1 MSDFEL
7 DTVITR
13 ENAAANF
20 LKLFYPYHYT
30 VGMAVETQ
38 LCGDDLDRHQAV
50 ILWLIHSRGEDGKV
64 LRRKT
69 IERSIGVWYEVG
81 SSYIS
86 KTLRKMAAAPLELIE
101 IREHPESAREKNVI
115 LTAKGEAT
123 VDAMKERAIRFID
136 TIVEHLHD
144 DDIPV
149 GMHFMSEVS
158 SVAEKTLP
166 PV

>member
-1 MSDFEL
+1 MSDFQL
-7 DTVITR
+7 DDIITR
-13 ENAAANF
+13 ENASANF

-50 ILWLIHSRGEDGKV
+50 ILWLIHSKGEDGKV
-64 LRRKT
+64 LRRKI

-86 KTLRKMAAAPLELIE
+86 KTLRKMAAEPLELIQ
-101 IREHPESAREKNVI
+101 IKEHPQSAREKIVT
-115 LTAKGEAT
+115 LTVKGEET
-123 VDAMKERAIRFID
+123 VEAMKERATRFIA
-136 TIVEHLHD
+136 TIVEHLGD
-144 DDIPV
+144 EDIAV
-149 GMHFMSEVS
+149 GVRFMSQVS
-158 SVAEKTLP
+158 SVAEKAIP

>member
-1 MSDFEL
+1 MPNFEL
-7 DTVITR
+7 DKVITR
-13 ENAAANF
+13 ENAAENL

-50 ILWLIHSRGEDGKV
+50 ILWLIHSKGDNGKV
-64 LRRKT
+64 LRRKI

-101 IREHPESAREKNVI
+101 IKEHPESAREKNVI

-123 VDAMKERAIRFID
+123 VDDMKVRAIRFIE
-136 TIVEHLHD
+136 TIVEHLGD
-144 DDIPV
+144 DDIPAGV
-149 GMHFMSEVS
+149 HFMSEVS
-158 SVAEKTLP
+158 SVAEKTFP